1 MRKFIRACPAQRL
14 RMRMGSGVKVIFFD
28 LGETL
33 VTQNIEDNM
42 VTKQALQ
49 EIARILPQ
57 RPRENLFE
65 TYQRGYRINHSL
77 RSRHHVEIPVQTWML
92 QLLRKALGGEPEGK
106 LVNRAIRII
115 VTSRAANAVAFK
127 DAKPTLEKLHKRRT
141 KLAVIS
147 NVSSHEVA
155 LQILKNVGL
164 RKYFDKVITSAHTGI
179 RKPDPGIFLYALM
192 QFGLTPM
199 EAVHVGDSEEHD
211 VRGAKTAGIR
221 TVLISRRAIREKT
234 VADFHFR
241 NLAEAADLLQSL

>member
-1 MRKFIRACPAQRL
+1 
-14 RMRMGSGVKVIFFD
+14 MGPRVKVIFFE

-42 VTKQALQ
+42 VTRQALR

-57 RPRENLFE
+57 RPREDLFKI
-65 TYQRGYRINHSL
+65 YQRGYRINHSL
-77 RSRHHVEIPVQTWML
+77 RSRHHVEIPVETWMR
-92 QLLRKALGGEPEGK
+92 QLLRRALGRNPEDR
-106 LVNRAIRII
+106 LVNKAIKII
-115 VTSRAANAVAFK
+115 VKSRAANAVAFK
-127 DAKPTLEKLHKRRT
+127 DAKPTLEKLSKRGT

-155 LQILKNVGL
+155 LRILKNVGL
-164 RKYFDKVITSAHTGI
+164 RKYFDQVITSAHTGI

-192 QFGLTPM
+192 QFGLKPI

-211 VRGAKTAGIR
+211 VWGAKATGIR

-234 VADFHFR
+234 VADFYFR